1 MLWYIPLQ
9 SERAQR
15 ECRRSPCTLIPAFF
29 SSRGVTMKSIATI
42 IVLALIVA
50 PNASAQLTP
59 STSGPVCAEAV
70 FVPGY
75 SDCRGSFD
83 GNDTGAG
90 LVNTLSFIS
99 NTWTSMN
106 GVGIA
111 EEGGEGPAL
120 GTISFSS
127 AYSEFV
133 LVLKA
138 AHWFSMYYFD
148 GSAGSLTMVDY
159 MTNGTALN
167 PQGSPQELSHW
178 TLYAT
183 SVSVPEPG
191 TFLLIGTGLLGM
203 AALRRRR
210 EDVA

>member
-1 MLWYIPLQ
+1 
-9 SERAQR
+9 
-15 ECRRSPCTLIPAFF
+15 
-29 SSRGVTMKSIATI
+29 
-42 IVLALIVA
+42 
-50 PNASAQLTP
+50 
-59 STSGPVCAEAV
+59 
-70 FVPGY
+70 
-75 SDCRGSFD
+75 
-83 GNDTGAG
+83 
-90 LVNTLSFIS
+90 
-99 NTWTSMN
+99 MN

-111 EEGGEGPAL
+111 EEGGEGAAS

-138 AHWFSMYYFD
+138 AGYFSMYYFD
-148 GSAGSLTMVDY
+148 GSAGSLSMVDY
-159 MTNGTALN
+159 TTNGTALN
-167 PQGSPQELSHW
+167 PQASPQELSHW

-191 TFLLIGTGLLGM
+191 ALLLLGTGLLGM

>member
-1 MLWYIPLQ
+1 
-9 SERAQR
+9 
-15 ECRRSPCTLIPAFF
+15 
-29 SSRGVTMKSIATI
+29 MKSIATI

-59 STSGPVCAEAV
+59 STSGPDCSVAV
-70 FVPGY
+70 FVPDY

-83 GNDTGAG
+83 GNDTGTSLG
-90 LVNTLSFIS
+90 NTLSYIS
-99 NTWTSMN
+99 NTWTSMY

-111 EEGGEGPAL
+111 EQGGSGDPS
-120 GTISFSS
+120 GIISFSS
-127 AYSEFV
+127 AYSQFV

-138 AHWFSMYYFD
+138 STYFSMYYFD
-148 GSAGSLTMVDY
+148 GTEGSLNEVVY
-159 MTNGTALN
+159 ETNGTALN
-167 PQGSPQELSHW
+167 PKGSPQELSHW